1 VRRKQRSSN
10 LFVYGSLMRKEVIK
24 RCINRIPKS
33 KKAVLNGWKKILDP
47 FFPYP
52 FLIKHSFAKVEGLFY
67 FRLSHKKMEELDRY
81 ESCDRGF
88 YRREK
93 VVIDV
98 RTSGKK
104 DLVEAEVYVGDMLEK
119 KYKKNLEKRRIS
131 E

>member
-1 VRRKQRSSN
+1 
-10 LFVYGSLMRKEVIK
+10 MK

-33 KKAVLNGWKKILDP
+33 KKAVLNRLKKILDP

-52 FLIKHSFAKVEGLFY
+52 FLIKDSFGRVKGLCY
-67 FRLSHKKMEELDRY
+67 FGLSHEEIEELDRY
-81 ESCDRGF
+81 ESFDRGF

-98 RTSGKK
+98 RTNGKK